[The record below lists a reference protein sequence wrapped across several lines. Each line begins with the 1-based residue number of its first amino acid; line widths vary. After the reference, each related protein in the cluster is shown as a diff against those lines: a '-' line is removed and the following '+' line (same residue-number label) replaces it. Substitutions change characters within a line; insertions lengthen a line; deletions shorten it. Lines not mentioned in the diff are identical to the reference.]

1 MPYKVKGQCIYK
13 KDTGKK
19 VGCTKGS
26 VDKYLAALHA
36 NVDESSLNENLNYV
50 DMFNKDFFLV
60 RIPFL
65 SDYKFFDRKNG
76 IEAQRVIFHENVDK
90 LYKGDIIKFKQFNVS
105 SEFIFYFQ
113 KIDDRT
119 FYHFI
124 IKNQFHPMLDD
135 NSLNPLEEKVL
146 MMGIKSIG
154 EKLSYSEE
162 LMVKDNQSIDEDKL
176 DEIFNNINGI
186 LFKVEEESKSNDT
199 PLFEGNTIKGGKA
212 DKMTAKDIADKF
224 KLPVSKINAQI
235 TKGVKIEIEHT
246 DNKQR
251 ATEIA
256 MDHISEFPDYY
267 DRLETME
274 KDANKKWEN
283 GKEKTNEDI
292 KSSVSAALLGLSL
305 MGNPQTTKGANIT
318 PMSQTQTQ
326 KVLARV
332 TIEGSQPISNPDLD
346 LVHGI
351 LGSNRLQD
359 DFAERVEDE
368 LKNQVNNGNK
378 PDVAN
383 IQIKTYVQGDKIIT
397 KASCDIVQSVD
408 GIAYTHFTTRGS
420 IGSDYVQ
427 RHDIQINGLVGRLEN
442 YYGGVAKQV
451 GNPIQISFKINGNV
465 ISYKQSFFVSS
476 DVKNIKNNQTTQQ
489 ITGTDINDLRD
500 KLNTETRNIYI
511 DVNSINVDMKNYKV
525 SYRTGDVG
533 IHKISLLFDDSGN
546 LEDRLKNIKAKNA
559 TFKEIKKGKINN
571 IDWVI
576 SVIPY
581 EEIKMKE
588 MNESQKQLIKRLLHE
603 ELEEGKFSRAFGTA
617 AMAAATMMSPEMQA
631 DTPKPPIESSE
642 YKLGITK
649 NTDGTYISKAK
660 TDGPTKEMAKNLAI
674 NKAKVQIA
682 NALNLEISDLEFDVL
697 PNELYEKGKNNIICT
712 VQILVRVIK

>member
-1 MPYKVKGQCIYK
+1 MPYKVKRKCIYK

-26 VDKYLAALHA
+26 VKKYLAALHA
-36 NVDESSLNENLNYV
+36 NVDESSLNENLKYQ
-50 DMFNKDFFLV
+50 DMFNKEYFLV

-65 SDYKFFDRKNG
+65 SDYNFFERKNG
-76 IEAQRVIFHENVDK
+76 IEAQRVVYHKNIQK
-90 LYKGDIIKFKQFNVS
+90 LYKNDIITFKQFNVS
-105 SEFIFYFQ
+105 SEF
-113 KIDDRT
+113 T
-119 FYHFI
+119 FYVHRVNDATFYNFI
-124 IKNQFHPMLDD
+124 IKNQFYPMLDD
-135 NSLNPLEEKVL
+135 NSLNSLEEKVL

-154 EKLSYSEE
+154 EQLSYSEE
-162 LMVKDNQSIDEDKL
+162 LMVKDNEIIDEDKL
-176 DEIFNNINGI
+176 DEIFNKINKT
-186 LFKVEEESKSNDT
+186 LFDIEEESKSNDT

-267 DRLETME
+267 DRLEKME
-274 KDANKKWEN
+274 KAAEKDL
-283 GKEKTNEDI
+283 EKTNEGI
-292 KSSVSAALLGLSL
+292 KSSIAAALLGLSL
-305 MGNPQTTKGANIT
+305 KGNPQMTKDSNIT

-378 PDVAN
+378 PDVSN
-383 IQIKTYVQGDKIIT
+383 IQVRTYVQGDKIIT

-420 IGSDYVQ
+420 IGSNYAQ
-427 RHDIQINGLVGRLEN
+427 RHDIQINGLIGRLEN

-451 GNPIQISFKINGNV
+451 GDSIEISFKINGNV

-476 DVKNIKNNQTTQQ
+476 DVKNIKNNQSAQQ

-546 LEDRLKNIKAKNA
+546 LEDRLKNIKTKNQ
-559 TFKEIKKGKINN
+559 TFKEIKRGKINN
-571 IDWVI
+571 LDWAI

-617 AMAAATMMSPEMQA
+617 AMAAATMMSPEMHA

-642 YKLGITK
+642 YKLGVTKNDDGSYTSTVQTYGPNEELAKKLAITK
-649 NTDGTYISKAK
+649 
-660 TDGPTKEMAKNLAI
+660 AKN
-674 NKAKVQIA
+674 
-682 NALNLEISDLEFDVL
+682 
-697 PNELYEKGKNNIICT
+697 
-712 VQILVRVIK
+712 QILERLGMASGSIVNVKVMKVKTEKNDKGSFTCTITITANVE

>member
-1 MPYKVKGQCIYK
+1 MPYKVKRKCIYK

-26 VDKYLAALHA
+26 VKKYLAALHA
-36 NVDESSLNENLNYV
+36 NVDESSLNENLKYQE
-50 DMFNKDFFLV
+50 MFNKEYFLV

-65 SDYKFFDRKNG
+65 SDYNFFERKNG
-76 IEAQRVIFHENVDK
+76 IEAQRVVYHKNIQK
-90 LYKGDIIKFKQFNVS
+90 LYKNDIITFKQFNVS
-105 SEFIFYFQ
+105 SEF
-113 KIDDRT
+113 T
-119 FYHFI
+119 FYVHRVNDATFYNFI
-124 IKNQFHPMLDD
+124 IKNQFYPMLDD

-154 EKLSYSEE
+154 EQLSYSEE
-162 LMVKDNQSIDEDKL
+162 LMVKDNESIDEDKL
-176 DEIFNNINGI
+176 DEIFNKINKT
-186 LFKVEEESKSNDT
+186 LFDIEEESKSNDT
-199 PLFEGNTIKGGKA
+199 PLFEGNIIKGGKA

-224 KLPVSKINAQI
+224 KLPVKNINAQI
-235 TKGVKIEIEHT
+235 TKGVKIEMEHT
-246 DNKQR
+246 DNKER

-267 DRLETME
+267 DRLEKME
-274 KDANKKWEN
+274 KAAEKDL
-283 GKEKTNEDI
+283 EKTNEGV
-292 KSSVSAALLGLSL
+292 KSSLAAALLVLSL
-305 MGNPQTTKGANIT
+305 KGNPQMTKGSNIT

-332 TIEGSQPISNPDLD
+332 TIEGSQPIANPDLD

-378 PDVAN
+378 PDVSN
-383 IQIKTYVQGDKIIT
+383 IQVRTYVQGDKIIT

-420 IGSDYVQ
+420 IGSNYAQ
-427 RHDIQINGLVGRLEN
+427 RHDIQINGLIGRLEN

-451 GNPIQISFKINGNV
+451 DDSIEISFKINGNV

-476 DVKNIKNNQTTQQ
+476 DIKNIKNNQSTQQ

-546 LEDRLKNIKAKNA
+546 LEDRLKNIKTKNA
-559 TFKEIKKGKINN
+559 IFKEIKKGRINN

-642 YKLGITK
+642 YKLGVIKNNDGSYTSTVQTYGPNEEFAKKLGITK
-649 NTDGTYISKAK
+649 
-660 TDGPTKEMAKNLAI
+660 AKN
-674 NKAKVQIA
+674 
-682 NALNLEISDLEFDVL
+682 
-697 PNELYEKGKNNIICT
+697 
-712 VQILVRVIK
+712 QILEKLGMDSGSVVNVKVMKVKTEKNDKGTFTCTITITANVE

>member
-1 MPYKVKGQCIYK
+1 MPYKVKGKCVYK
-13 KDTGKK
+13 KDTGAK

-65 SDYKFFDRKNG
+65 SDYKFFNRKNG
-76 IEAQRVIFHENVDK
+76 IEAQRVIYHKNVDK
-90 LYKGDIIKFKQFNVS
+90 LYNGDIIKFKQFNVS

-124 IKNQFHPMLDD
+124 IKNQFHAMLDD

-186 LFKVEEESKSNDT
+186 LFKVEKETEKNDT

-246 DNKQR
+246 DNKER

-274 KDANKKWEN
+274 KDANKKWKD

-420 IGSDYVQ
+420 IGSNYAQ

-442 YYGGVAKQV
+442 HYGGVAKQV
-451 GNPIQISFKINGNV
+451 GNPIEISFKVNGNV

-476 DVKNIKNNQTTQQ
+476 DDKNITNNQSIQQ

-500 KLNTETRNIYI
+500 KLNAETRDIYI
-511 DVNSINVDMKNYKV
+511 DINSINVDIKNYKV
-525 SYRTGDVG
+525 SYKTGDVG

-546 LEDRLKNIKAKNA
+546 LEDRLKNIKTKNS
-559 TFKEIKKGKINN
+559 TFKEIKRGKIGNLE
-571 IDWVI
+571 WVI

-581 EEIKMKE
+581 EEIKTNK
-588 MNESQKQLIKRLLHE
+588 MNESQKQLIKRLLRE
-603 ELEEGKFSRAFGTA
+603 EVEESLASKVGAL
-617 AMAAATMMSPEMQA
+617 AMAASTLASPNMRA
-631 DTPKPPIESSE
+631 MDKDPYKIEKSE
-642 YKLGITK
+642 KIGVIK
-649 NTDGTYISKAK
+649 NQNGSYTSTAK
-660 TDGPTKEMAKNLAI
+660 TDGPNKEMAKGLAI
-674 NKAKVQIA
+674 TKAKNQIA
-682 NALNLEISDLEFDVL
+682 SALNLTSKDFDYEVVDAK
-697 PNELYEKGKNNIICT
+697 YEKGKNNVICIVKIIVNVT
-712 VQILVRVIK
+712 K

>member
-13 KDTGKK
+13 KDSGKK

-26 VDKYLAALHA
+26 VDKYLAALRA

-90 LYKGDIIKFKQFNVS
+90 LYNGDIIKFKQFNVS
-105 SEFIFYFQ
+105 SEFIFYTHRVN
-113 KIDDRT
+113 DAT
-119 FYHFI
+119 FYNFI

-135 NSLNPLEEKVL
+135 NTLNPLEEKVL

-162 LMVKDNQSIDEDKL
+162 LMVKDNQSIDENKL
-176 DEIFNNINGI
+176 DEIFNNINGV

-199 PLFEGNTIKGGKA
+199 PLFEG
-212 DKMTAKDIADKF
+212 MAKS
-224 KLPVSKINAQI
+224 L
-235 TKGVKIEIEHT
+235 
-246 DNKQR
+246 
-251 ATEIA
+251 
-256 MDHISEFPDYY
+256 
-267 DRLETME
+267 
-274 KDANKKWEN
+274 
-283 GKEKTNEDI
+283 
-292 KSSVSAALLGLSL
+292 AAASLGLSL

-368 LKNQVNNGNK
+368 LKNQVKNGNK
-378 PDVAN
+378 PDVSN

-420 IGSDYVQ
+420 IGSDYAK

-451 GNPIQISFKINGNV
+451 GNPIEISFKVNGNV

-476 DVKNIKNNQTTQQ
+476 DDKDIINNQSTQQ
-489 ITGTDINDLRD
+489 IIGTDINNLRD
-500 KLNTETRNIYI
+500 KLNVETRDIYI
-511 DVNSINVDMKNYKV
+511 DINSINVDIKNYKV
-525 SYRTGDVG
+525 SYKTGDVG
-533 IHKISLLFDDSGN
+533 INKISLLFDDSGN

-559 TFKEIKKGKINN
+559 TFKEIKRGRINN

-576 SVIPY
+576 SIIPY
-581 EEIKMKE
+581 EEIKTNK
-588 MNESQKQLIKRLLHE
+588 MNESQKQLIKRLLRE
-603 ELEEGKFSRAFGTA
+603 EIEESLASKFGAL
-617 AMAAATMMSPEMQA
+617 AMAASTLAAPKAYSMSTDPA
-631 DTPKPPIESSE
+631 KIEKSD
-642 YKLGITK
+642 KIGVVK
-649 NTDGTYISKAK
+649 NNDGSYTSTAK
-660 TDGPTKEMAKNLAI
+660 TDGPNKEIAKELAITKAKN
-674 NKAKVQIA
+674 QIA
-682 NALNLEISDLEFDVL
+682 LALNLDSNDFDYDVIDSK
-697 PNELYEKGKNNIICT
+697 YEKGKNNVICIVKIIVNIT
-712 VQILVRVIK
+712 K

>member
-90 LYKGDIIKFKQFNVS
+90 LYNGDIIKFKQFNVS
-105 SEFIFYFQ
+105 SEFIFYTHRVN
-113 KIDDRT
+113 DAT
-119 FYHFI
+119 FYNFI

-135 NSLNPLEEKVL
+135 NTLNSLEEKVL

-154 EKLSYSEE
+154 EKLSYSQE

-176 DEIFNNINGI
+176 DEIFNKINETLFNI
-186 LFKVEEESKSNDT
+186 EEESKSNDT
-199 PLFEGNTIKGGKA
+199 PLFEG
-212 DKMTAKDIADKF
+212 
-224 KLPVSKINAQI
+224 I
-235 TKGVKIEIEHT
+235 TKS
-246 DNKQR
+246 
-251 ATEIA
+251 IA
-256 MDHISEFPDYY
+256 
-267 DRLETME
+267 
-274 KDANKKWEN
+274 
-283 GKEKTNEDI
+283 
-292 KSSVSAALLGLSL
+292 AASLGLSL
-305 MGNPQTTKGANIT
+305 MGSPQTTKGSNIT
-318 PMSQTQTQ
+318 PISQTQTK

-378 PDVAN
+378 PDVSN

-420 IGSDYVQ
+420 IGSNYAQ
-427 RHDIQINGLVGRLEN
+427 RHDIQINGLVSRLEN

-451 GNPIQISFKINGNV
+451 GNPIEISFKINGNI

-476 DVKNIKNNQTTQQ
+476 DDKNITNNQSIQQ

-500 KLNTETRNIYI
+500 KLNSETRDIYI
-511 DVNSINVDMKNYKV
+511 DANSINVDIKNYKV
-525 SYRTGDVG
+525 SYKTGDVG
-533 IHKISLLFDDSGN
+533 INKISLLFDDSGN

-559 TFKEIKKGKINN
+559 TFKEIKRGRINN

-576 SVIPY
+576 SIIPY
-581 EEIKMKE
+581 EEIKTNK
-588 MNESQKQLIKRLLHE
+588 MNESQKQLIKRLLRE
-603 ELEEGKFSRAFGTA
+603 EIEESLASKFGAL
-617 AMAAATMMSPEMQA
+617 AMAASTLAAPKAYSMSTDPA
-631 DTPKPPIESSE
+631 KIEKSD
-642 YKLGITK
+642 KIGVVK
-649 NTDGTYISKAK
+649 NQDGSYTSTAK
-660 TDGPTKEMAKNLAI
+660 TDGPNKEMAKELAI
-674 NKAKVQIA
+674 TKAKNQIA
-682 NALNLEISDLEFDVL
+682 LALNLDSNDFDYDVIDAK
-697 PNELYEKGKNNIICT
+697 YEKGKNNVICIVKIIVNIT
-712 VQILVRVIK
+712 K

>member
-1 MPYKVKGQCIYK
+1 MPYKVKRKCIYK

-26 VDKYLAALHA
+26 VKKYLAALHA
-36 NVDESSLNENLNYV
+36 NVDESSLNENLKYQ
-50 DMFNKDFFLV
+50 DMFNKEYFLV

-65 SDYKFFDRKNG
+65 SDYNFFERKNG
-76 IEAQRVIFHENVDK
+76 IEAQRVVYHKNIQK
-90 LYKGDIIKFKQFNVS
+90 LYKNDIITFKQFNVS
-105 SEFIFYFQ
+105 SEF
-113 KIDDRT
+113 T
-119 FYHFI
+119 FYVHRVNDATFYNFI
-124 IKNQFHPMLDD
+124 IKNQFYPMLDD
-135 NSLNPLEEKVL
+135 NSLNSLEEKVL

-154 EKLSYSEE
+154 EQLSYSEE
-162 LMVKDNQSIDEDKL
+162 LMVKDNEIIDEDKL
-176 DEIFNNINGI
+176 DEIFNKINKT
-186 LFKVEEESKSNDT
+186 LFDIEEESKSNDT

-267 DRLETME
+267 DRLEKME
-274 KDANKKWEN
+274 KAAEKDL
-283 GKEKTNEDI
+283 EKTNEGI
-292 KSSVSAALLGLSL
+292 KSSIAAALLGLSL
-305 MGNPQTTKGANIT
+305 KGNPQMTKDSNIT

-378 PDVAN
+378 PDVSN
-383 IQIKTYVQGDKIIT
+383 IQVRTYVQGDKIIT

-420 IGSDYVQ
+420 IGSNYAQ
-427 RHDIQINGLVGRLEN
+427 RHDIQINGLIGRLEN

-451 GNPIQISFKINGNV
+451 GDSIEISFKINGNV

-476 DVKNIKNNQTTQQ
+476 DVKNIKNNQSTQQ

-546 LEDRLKNIKAKNA
+546 LEDRLKNIKTKNQ
-559 TFKEIKKGKINN
+559 TFKEIKRGKINN
-571 IDWVI
+571 LDWAI

-617 AMAAATMMSPEMQA
+617 AMAAATMMSPEMHA

-642 YKLGITK
+642 YKLGVTKNDDGSYTSTVQTYGPNEELAKKLAITK
-649 NTDGTYISKAK
+649 
-660 TDGPTKEMAKNLAI
+660 AKN
-674 NKAKVQIA
+674 
-682 NALNLEISDLEFDVL
+682 
-697 PNELYEKGKNNIICT
+697 
-712 VQILVRVIK
+712 QILERLGMDSGSVVNVKVMKVKTEKNDKGTFTCIITITANVE

>member
-1 MPYKVKGQCIYK
+1 
-13 KDTGKK
+13 
-19 VGCTKGS
+19 
-26 VDKYLAALHA
+26 
-36 NVDESSLNENLNYV
+36 
-50 DMFNKDFFLV
+50 
-60 RIPFL
+60 
-65 SDYKFFDRKNG
+65 
-76 IEAQRVIFHENVDK
+76 
-90 LYKGDIIKFKQFNVS
+90 
-105 SEFIFYFQ
+105 
-113 KIDDRT
+113 
-119 FYHFI
+119 
-124 IKNQFHPMLDD
+124 
-135 NSLNPLEEKVL
+135 LEEKVL

-186 LFKVEEESKSNDT
+186 LFKVEKETEKNDT

-246 DNKQR
+246 DNKER

-274 KDANKKWEN
+274 KDANKKWKD

-420 IGSDYVQ
+420 IGSNYVQ
-427 RHDIQINGLVGRLEN
+427 RHDIQINGLIGRLEN
-442 YYGGVAKQV
+442 HYGGVAKQV
-451 GNPIQISFKINGNV
+451 GNPIEISFKVNGNV

-476 DVKNIKNNQTTQQ
+476 DDKNITNNQNIQQ

-500 KLNTETRNIYI
+500 KLNAETRDIYI
-511 DVNSINVDMKNYKV
+511 DINSINVDIKNYKV
-525 SYRTGDVG
+525 SYKTGDVG

-546 LEDRLKNIKAKNA
+546 LEDRLKNIKTKNS
-559 TFKEIKKGKINN
+559 TFKEIKRGKIGNLE
-571 IDWVI
+571 WVI
-576 SVIPY
+576 SMIPY
-581 EEIKMKE
+581 EEIKTNK
-588 MNESQKQLIKRLLHE
+588 MNESQKQLIKRLLRE
-603 ELEEGKFSRAFGTA
+603 EVEESLASKVGTL
-617 AMAAATMMSPEMQA
+617 AMAASTLASPNMRA
-631 DTPKPPIESSE
+631 MDKDPYKIEKSE
-642 YKLGITK
+642 KIGVVK
-649 NTDGTYISKAK
+649 NQNGSYTSTAK
-660 TDGPTKEMAKNLAI
+660 TDGPNKEMAKGLAI
-674 NKAKVQIA
+674 TKAKNQIA
-682 NALNLEISDLEFDVL
+682 SALNLSSKDFDYEVVDAK
-697 PNELYEKGKNNIICT
+697 YEKGKNNVICIVKIIVNVT
-712 VQILVRVIK
+712 K

>member
-1 MPYKVKGQCIYK
+1 MPYKVKGRCIYK

-26 VDKYLAALHA
+26 VNKYLAALHA
-36 NVDESSLNENLNYV
+36 NVDESNLNENLKYQ
-50 DMFNKDFFLV
+50 DMFNKEYFLV

-65 SDYKFFDRKNG
+65 SDYNFFERKNG
-76 IEAQRVIFHENVDK
+76 IEAQRVVYHKNIQK
-90 LYKGDIIKFKQFNVS
+90 LYKNDIITFKQFNVS
-105 SEFIFYFQ
+105 SEF
-113 KIDDRT
+113 T
-119 FYHFI
+119 FYVHRVNDATFYNFI
-124 IKNQFHPMLDD
+124 IKNQFYPMLDD
-135 NSLNPLEEKVL
+135 NTLSPLEEKVL

-154 EKLSYSEE
+154 EQLSYSQE
-162 LMVKDNQSIDEDKL
+162 LMVKDNESIDEDKL
-176 DEIFNNINGI
+176 NEIFNKINKT
-186 LFKVEEESKSNDT
+186 LFDIEEESKANDT
-199 PLFEGNTIKGGKA
+199 PLFESNKIKGGKA

-235 TKGVKIEIEHT
+235 TKGVKIEMEHT
-246 DNKQR
+246 DNKER

-267 DRLETME
+267 DRLEKME
-274 KDANKKWEN
+274 KAAEKDL
-283 GKEKTNEDI
+283 EKTNEGI
-292 KSSVSAALLGLSL
+292 KSSIAAASLGLSL
-305 MGNPQTTKGANIT
+305 MGNPQMTKGSNIT

-368 LKNQVNNGNK
+368 LKNQVKNGNK
-378 PDVAN
+378 PDVSN
-383 IQIKTYVQGDKIIT
+383 IQVRTYVQGDKIIT

-420 IGSDYVQ
+420 IGSNYAQ
-427 RHDIQINGLVGRLEN
+427 RHDIQINGLIGRLEN
-442 YYGGVAKQV
+442 HYGGVAKQV
-451 GNPIQISFKINGNV
+451 DDSIEISFKINGNV

-476 DVKNIKNNQTTQQ
+476 DDKNITNNQTTQQ
-489 ITGTDINDLRD
+489 ITGIDINDLRD

-511 DVNSINVDMKNYKV
+511 DINSINVDMKNYKV

-559 TFKEIKKGKINN
+559 IFKEIKKGRINN

-581 EEIKMKE
+581 EEIKTKE
-588 MNESQKQLIKRLLHE
+588 MNESQKQLIKRLLRE
-603 ELEEGKFSRAFGTA
+603 EIEEGKLARTLGTLG
-617 AMAAATMMSPEMQA
+617 MAATTLAAPKAYSMSTDPV
-631 DTPKPPIESSE
+631 KIEKSDR
-642 YKLGITK
+642 LGVIK
-649 NTDGTYISKAK
+649 NQDGSYTSTAK
-660 TDGPTKEMAKNLAI
+660 TDGPNKEMAKILAVD
-674 NKAKVQIA
+674 KAKNQIA
-682 NALNLEISDLEFDVL
+682 SALKLNNTDFDYEILDIK
-697 PNELYEKGKNNIICT
+697 YEKGKNNVICIIKIIT
-712 VQILVRVIK
+712 NVTK